1 MKLRLRGSAWL
12 ATAAILFAAPSLL
25 NAQESAGTCPPKTR
39 IENVEDHYG
48 KTVVVDPYR
57 WLEDQD
63 SKQTRAW
70 IKAQDKCTQA
80 ALGKLPDREAIT
92 KRLTELYRIDSY
104 GLPEEHGGRYFFT
117 KRLAGQD
124 LAQICMRQGAKGE
137 DMVLVDP
144 LPWSPGSL
152 RQRRYRENQPGRKIP
167 VLRAPRRRAGRGK
180 RSRVGYRC
188 T

>member
-12 ATAAILFAAPSLL
+12 ATAAILFAAPSRL
-25 NAQESAGTCPPKTR
+25 NAQENAGTCPPKTP

-70 IKAQDKCTQA
+70 IEAQDKCTEA
-80 ALGKLPDREAIT
+80 VLGTLPDRGAIT

-117 KRLAGQD
+117 KRWAGCQGGPLRPAQVGDFD
-124 LAQICMRQGAKGE
+124 LGG
-137 DMVLVDP
+137 L
-144 LPWSPGSL
+144 L
-152 RQRRYRENQPGRKIP
+152 
-167 VLRAPRRRAGRGK
+167 
-180 RSRVGYRC
+180 
-188 T
+188 